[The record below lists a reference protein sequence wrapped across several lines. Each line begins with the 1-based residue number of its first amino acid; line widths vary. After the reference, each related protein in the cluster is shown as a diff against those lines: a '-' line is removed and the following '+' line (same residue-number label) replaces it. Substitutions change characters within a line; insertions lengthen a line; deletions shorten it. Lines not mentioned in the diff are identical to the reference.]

1 MKRRPTGLILTPF
14 ASHVVPLSLTER
26 LHVLIFFSHLLLHAL
41 RGAAWTLRKAAAT
54 HYLDQSIAFC
64 VRVPAFYFP
73 PTRLGP
79 KSLGVGCVS
88 CSRNVF
94 LLFVFPCFFLLER
107 LGVYSS
113 FLQREKDGLDTLR
126 IVGFLFFLLLL
137 CFLLSSHWRLIPF
150 TKEESKSAWLGGAAG
165 CLPTYLAIVRI
176 LIYPS
181 RRPLLIFCWQCRW
194 LYHYYYYYYYY
205 FYHQNLRPCYYLV
218 LSACLGCSVFGGR

>member
-14 ASHVVPLSLTER
+14 ASYVVPLSLTER
-26 LHVLIFFSHLLLHAL
+26 LHVLIFFSNLLLHAL

-64 VRVPAFYFP
+64 ARVPAFYFP

-79 KSLGVGCVS
+79 KSFGGRLCFLFPE
-88 CSRNVF
+88 CF

-126 IVGFLFFLLLL
+126 IVGFLFFCC
-137 CFLLSSHWRLIPF
+137 CFASSRSYTEGLS
-150 TKEESKSAWLGGAAG
+150 
-165 CLPTYLAIVRI
+165 
-176 LIYPS
+176 PS
-181 RRPLLIFCWQCRW
+181 RRKSQSRHGLVVPLGSYQPTW
-194 LYHYYYYYYYY
+194 L
-205 FYHQNLRPCYYLV
+205 L
-218 LSACLGCSVFGGR
+218 FGF